1 MEMKNYKLFFGFEKE
16 PFGADVAGDDILITL
31 QLNAA
36 KSRFAYTLDLG
47 AVYLL
52 TGDIGSGKSTA
63 VRYLLNTLH
72 PSETRIIYVTG
83 TTGSILELDR
93 LIRAELGSNVA
104 GISRAALRQ
113 KIKREVLESVGKKI
127 NTVLVVDEASL
138 LRLEVFTELHT
149 LCQFEMDAK
158 PWLPLVLAG
167 QANLVD
173 KLMYPGSMPLASRV
187 VARSHFVGIDRKQME
202 AYLLHHL
209 KIAGIKT
216 MLFDDTAITA
226 IHQGS
231 GGIYRKANHLAR
243 GALVA
248 AYMDNQKAVNAEHV
262 RIAASEIF

>member
-1 MEMKNYKLFFGFEKE
+1 MEMKNYKLFYGFEKE
-16 PFGADVAGDDILITL
+16 PFGTDINGDEILKTS

-36 KSRFAYTLDLG
+36 KNRFEYTVDLG

-63 VRYLLNTLH
+63 VRYLLSGLH
-72 PSETRIIYVTG
+72 PSEHRIIYVTAS
-83 TTGSILELDR
+83 TGSILELYR
-93 LIRAELGSNVA
+93 LILAELGIVIA

-113 KIKREVLESVGKKI
+113 KIKREILESVHKKI
-127 NTVLVVDEASL
+127 HAVLVIDEASL

-158 PWLPLVLAG
+158 PWLPLVLSG
-167 QANLVD
+167 QSNLID
-173 KLMYPGSMPLASRV
+173 KLTYPGSLPLASRV
-187 VARSHFVGIDRKQME
+187 VAKSHFIGADRQQME
-202 AYLLHHL
+202 AYLQHHL

-216 MLFDDTAITA
+216 MLFDETAVTA

-243 GALVA
+243 GALVGA
-248 AYMDNQKAVNAEHV
+248 ALSNQKPVNADHV